1 MQINGLFSNTLSFLE
16 KSLDLRTRK
25 QRVLASDIA
34 NADTPNYRAFDVMVE
49 DALQKVHPSETD
61 NDFKLVTTDRRHLSL
76 DEAPFPEPVLRALPV
91 KSYSL
96 KTDGNTVDVDREMGS
111 LAKNQI
117 MYNASVEV
125 INRELRRLKTVIQGG
140 K

>member
-16 KSLDLRTRK
+16 KSLDLRVRK

-49 DALQKVHPSETD
+49 DALQKVRRSGTEKD
-61 NDFKLVTTDRRHLSL
+61 LELVTTNRRHMSL
-76 DEAPFPEPVLRALPV
+76 EEAPFPEPVVRALPA
-91 KSYSL
+91 KPYSL

-117 MYNASVEV
+117 MYNSSVEI
-125 INRELRRLKTVIQGG
+125 INRKLRGLKTVIQGG